1 MTRHFFSFLLI
12 FVVMSACENASSSN
26 SSDQTSTNID
36 PLNSTTAS
44 ATIEKQIVGT
54 ATTLKGHVAG
64 MEAGKKL
71 YFDRKTLDATDVK
84 DNVTLDQDGNFELRT
99 GVEAAGIYRLRV
111 GINPIWMLLEGGE
124 NISIEVE
131 IDKGKIKDYQLS
143 GTKYAADMK
152 KWSTNNSKSD
162 IVSYLKTS
170 EDSKNLL
177 NLFLVL
183 KLDMV
188 TNIKLYQKVLESLQT
203 NYPDATYTKL
213 FASRVLSTEAKMKN
227 QPLSPGSKA
236 PEINLPDPTG
246 KKRSLAAL
254 RGKIVLLDFWASWC
268 RPCRMSN
275 PHVVE
280 MYKKYNKK
288 GFDVFNVSLDGV
300 DDRKAAMY
308 QNDATRIAQA
318 TQLEKEK
325 WTQAIKTDGLIWKN
339 HVSEL
344 RSWSSPVAA
353 LYKVNSIPRTYLLD
367 KNGIIRYENLR
378 GKALEDAIQVL
389 IKE

>member
-1 MTRHFFSFLLI
+1 MTRQFFSLVLV
-12 FVVMSACENASSSN
+12 FVVLTACKNASSSN
-26 SSDQTSTNID
+26 SPDQIPTNID
-36 PLNSTTAS
+36 SPNTATASSTT
-44 ATIEKQIVGT
+44 EKEIIGA
-54 ATTLKGHVAG
+54 ATTLKGHVVG

-162 IVSYLKTS
+162 IVSYLKN
-170 EDSKNLL
+170 SKASKTLL
-177 NLFLVL
+177 DLFLVL

-188 TNIKLYQKVLESLQT
+188 TNIKLYQKVLESLQVK
-203 NYPDATYTKL
+203 YPAATYTKL

-236 PEINLPDPTG
+236 PEINLPDPNG

-325 WTQAIKTDGLIWKN
+325 WRRAIKTDGLLWKN

-353 LYKVNSIPRTYLLD
+353 LYKVNSIPKTFLLD
-367 KNGIIRYENLR
+367 KKGVIRYENLR
-378 GKALEDAIQVL
+378 GKALEDAILVL